1 MSELFRK
8 YHLGEF
14 VNDYRKSLF
23 ERIDKLEITEN
34 TNISELVERLKTEFT
49 IYPIVIGQ
57 PEPSQ
62 SSETTKQM
70 YNPWGQ
76 LYNQKVLEIT
86 VTIPF
91 EGNYKLFY
99 CMPSRST
106 IVYLEDN
113 VVIGQ
118 SNIKATITLTQFD
131 ENAYFSEVNEIIS
144 IVSTNL
150 PTIHAET
157 KPWNDRLENLIQ
169 QALENRKGVVSK
181 KFDFFEKIG
190 LKVNP
195 KSTEYLVPPTITKK
209 AIPTPA
215 TETSKTVAKEK
226 VPILQEEVYR
236 DIREVL
242 YNVGRAIERKP
253 SIYKDKYEE
262 DLRDIFLLFLE
273 TRYEAATGV
282 GEAFNKK
289 GKTDILLKYAKDGTN
304 LFVAECKFWKGQK
317 KLTEGIDQLLGYL
330 THRDTKTALIFFVD
344 QKEMTTVVSTIKTE
358 ISNHKNY
365 SRHIT
370 DTYEHSINYEFT
382 LPDDGDKK
390 IQIEVML
397 FHFPKI

>member
-8 YHLGEF
+8 YYLGDF
-14 VNDYRKSLF
+14 VNEYRKSLF
-23 ERIDKLEITEN
+23 ERIEKLEITDS
-34 TNISELVERLKTEFT
+34 TNISELVERLKAEFT
-49 IYPIVIGQ
+49 IYPIVIGR

-62 SSETTKQM
+62 SRETTKQM

-91 EGNYKLFY
+91 EGNYNLFY
-99 CMPSRST
+99 CIPSQST
-106 IVYLEDN
+106 KVYLEKN
-113 VVIGQ
+113 VVIGK
-118 SNIKATITLTQFD
+118 SDIKATITLTQFD
-131 ENAYFSEVNEIIS
+131 QNAYFSEVNKIIS
-144 IVSTNL
+144 TVSTNL

-157 KPWNDRLENLIQ
+157 KQWNDRLETLIQ
-169 QALENRKGVVSK
+169 QSLENRKGVVSK
-181 KFDFFEKIG
+181 KFEFLQKIG

-242 YNVGRAIERKP
+242 YNVGKAIERKP
-253 SIYKDKYEE
+253 SLYKDKHEE
-262 DLRDIFLLFLE
+262 DLRDVFLLFLE
-273 TRYEAATGV
+273 TRYEATTGV

-344 QKEMTTVVSTIKTE
+344 QKEMTAVVSTIKTE
-358 ISNHKNY
+358 IIKHENY
-365 SRHIT
+365 SRHIK

-390 IQIEVML
+390 IQVEVML

>member
-8 YHLGEF
+8 YHLGHFIGE
-14 VNDYRKSLF
+14 YRNNLF
-23 ERIDKLEITEN
+23 ERIDKLEITDS
-34 TNISELVERLKTEFT
+34 TNISELAERLKSEFT
-49 IYPIVIGQ
+49 IFPIIIGE
-57 PEPSQ
+57 PKPSQ
-62 SSETTKQM
+62 PIETTKKM

-76 LYNQKVLEIT
+76 LYNQNVLEIT

-91 EGNYKLFY
+91 EGNHKLFY

-113 VVIGQ
+113 VVIGNT
-118 SNIKATITLTQFD
+118 NIKATITLTQFD
-131 ENAYFSEVNEIIS
+131 EKAYFSEVNEIIS
-144 IVSTNL
+144 TVSTNL
-150 PTIHAET
+150 PAIHDEI

-169 QALENRKGVVSK
+169 QALESRKGIVSK
-181 KFDFFEKIG
+181 KFDFMEKIG

-195 KSTEYLVPPTITKK
+195 NSTEYLVPPTITKK
-209 AIPTPA
+209 AIPTPV

-226 VPILQEEVYR
+226 VPILQEEVYI

-242 YNVGRAIERKP
+242 YNVGKAIERKP
-253 SIYKDKYEE
+253 SLYKDKYEE

-304 LFVAECKFWKGQK
+304 LFVAECKYWKGQK

-344 QKEMTTVVSTIKTE
+344 QKEITSVVSTIKSE
-358 ISNHKNY
+358 ISCHKNY
-365 SRHIT
+365 SRHIKN
-370 DTYEHSINYEFT
+370 TYEHSINYEFT
-382 LPDDGDKK
+382 LPDDSDKK
-390 IQIEVML
+390 IQVELML

>member
-8 YHLGEF
+8 YYLSEF

-34 TNISELVERLKTEFT
+34 TNISELVEILKSEFT
-49 IYPIVIGQ
+49 IYPVAIGQ
-57 PEPSQ
+57 PQPSEPR
-62 SSETTKQM
+62 ETTKQM

-91 EGNYKLFY
+91 EGNYNLFY
-99 CMPSRST
+99 CIPSRST

-118 SNIKATITLTQFD
+118 SNIKAIITLTQFD

-144 IVSTNL
+144 TVSTNL
-150 PTIHAET
+150 PTIHDET

-169 QALENRKGVVSK
+169 QALESRKGIVSK
-181 KFDFFEKIG
+181 KFDFMEKIG

-242 YNVGRAIERKP
+242 YNVGKAIERKP
-253 SIYKDKYEE
+253 SLYKDKHEE
-262 DLRDIFLLFLE
+262 DLRDVFLLFLE
-273 TRYEAATGV
+273 TRYEATTGI

-358 ISNHKNY
+358 IIKHENY
-365 SRHIT
+365 SRHIK

>member
-8 YHLGEF
+8 YSLGDF
-14 VNDYRKSLF
+14 VNEYKKLLF
-23 ERIDKLEITEN
+23 ERIEKLEITDN
-34 TNISELVERLKTEFT
+34 TNIYELVERLKSEFS
-49 IYPIVIGQ
+49 IDPIVIGQ

-62 SSETTKQM
+62 PKETTKKM

-76 LYNQKVLEIT
+76 LINQNVLEII

-113 VVIGQ
+113 VVIGD

-131 ENAYFSEVNEIIS
+131 QNAYFSEVNEIIS
-144 IVSTNL
+144 TVSTNL
-150 PTIHAET
+150 PTINAET

-195 KSTEYLVPPTITKK
+195 KSTEFLLPPTITKK

-226 VPILQEEVYR
+226 VPLLQEEVYT

-253 SIYKDKYEE
+253 SMYKNKYEE

-273 TRYEAATGV
+273 TRYEATTGV

-365 SRHIT
+365 SKHIN

-382 LPDDGDKK
+382 LPDDNDKK
-390 IQIEVML
+390 IQVEVML